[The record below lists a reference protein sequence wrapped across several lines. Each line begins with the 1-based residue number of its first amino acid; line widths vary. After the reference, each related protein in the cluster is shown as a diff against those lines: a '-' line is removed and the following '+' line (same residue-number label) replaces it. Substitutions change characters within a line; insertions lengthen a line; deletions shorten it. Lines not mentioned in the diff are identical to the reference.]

1 MHMRTTQLGLLFVV
15 AACHAPGP
23 ERPASATPARGN
35 TPDSVVVSDSTP
47 VSELEASALPPALRD
62 WGVVEKAMSWTDQLG
77 THIAVFSSLESRAG
91 RARQLRVTH
100 ALQDGSGAVAIVR
113 TVNDG
118 ITDCDEGDL
127 TVQFVMPTIAVT
139 DLDHDGHSELT
150 CAYRMNC
157 TTDVSPSD
165 VKVIVL
171 DKDTKYILRGQ
182 AALEAIGPDPA
193 RASTFT
199 ADPAEA
205 RWPVPLL
212 AHAKTVW
219 GMVPPG

>member
-1 MHMRTTQLGLLFVV
+1 MRTIQLGLLLVV
-15 AACHAPGP
+15 AACHASGPG
-23 ERPASATPARGN
+23 RGASATPGHGDATGAL
-35 TPDSVVVSDSTP
+35 VASDP
-47 VSELEASALPPALRD
+47 AAVSELEVSALPPALRD
-62 WGVVEKAMSWTDQLG
+62 RGVVEKAISWTDQLG

-91 RARQLRVTH
+91 HARQLRVTH

-113 TVNDG
+113 TVSDG

-139 DLDHDGHSELT
+139 DLDRDGHSELT
-150 CAYRMNC
+150 FAYRMNC

-165 VKVIVL
+165 VEVIVL
-171 DKDTKYILRGQ
+171 DQDTTYALRGH
-182 AALEAIGPDPA
+182 AALEAMGPDPA
-193 RASTFT
+193 RASTFA

-205 RWPVPLL
+205 RWPAPLL
-212 AHAKTVW
+212 AHAKTAW